1 MLQELPLSVAYS
13 TKEGFMNIYKI
24 YNSYTVHCEVM
35 CYMTQGI
42 LRYGKPKFLKI
53 GEKPFCSR
61 AGEKNMLNST
71 VKFVFRYRTTSI
83 DIGYWYIGT

>member
-24 YNSYTVHCEVM
+24 YNSYAVHCEVM

-53 GEKPFCSR
+53 IGISAPS
-61 AGEKNMLNST
+61 LN
-71 VKFVFRYRTTSI
+71 
-83 DIGYWYIGT
+83 IGRSAPSGADVTLHGHASQLRHLANNC